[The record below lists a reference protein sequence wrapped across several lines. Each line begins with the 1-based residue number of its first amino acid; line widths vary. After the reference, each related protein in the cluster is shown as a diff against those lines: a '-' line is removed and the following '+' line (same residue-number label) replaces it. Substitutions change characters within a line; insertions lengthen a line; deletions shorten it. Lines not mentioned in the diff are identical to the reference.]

1 MPTVIIQKGRDI
13 PLKGRASAELK
24 ALPLPSECIFP
35 FLDFAP
41 RQFRLL
47 IKEGDKVLVGS
58 PIAEDREH
66 PGLVLVS
73 PVSGAVKHVN
83 RGDKR
88 ALLSITLSTDGQQTP
103 VQHQKFSPES
113 LIALSRAAVV
123 EQLLKGG
130 VWPFLRQRPFSRTAN
145 PLNTPKSIFVRAMN
159 TDPLAPDLDVILN
172 GVEREFQA
180 GLDVLKRLTP
190 GNVYL
195 CFDAKA
201 KARALTG
208 ASHVES
214 VAFSGPHPAGNV
226 GTHIHHCDPVGKG
239 DVVWFMEAQDVVRAG
254 RLFLDGVFYPSR
266 IIAVTGEGASLRS
279 HVKTVLGASVA
290 YVLGD
295 KKDDA
300 LRYISGSVLSGS
312 DVGYDGG
319 VGLFD
324 AQVTVI
330 PAGGARKFFGWLM
343 PMFKDYSF
351 SRTVASALAPQRDVS
366 LDTEVHGGLRAVV
379 VNDLYDELNAIDVMT
394 YFLIKAIYG
403 HQIEEMIRLGILECA
418 PEDFALATFA
428 CPSKV
433 DVGAVIQRGLD
444 MIEKE
449 G

>member
-1 MPTVIIQKGRDI
+1 MPTVRILKGRNI

-35 FLDFAP
+35 FHDFAP

-47 IKEGDKVLVGS
+47 IKEGDRVLVGS

-73 PVSGAVKHVN
+73 PVSGTVKLVN

-88 ALLSITLSTDGQQTP
+88 ALLSITFSADGQQAP

-113 LIALSRAAVV
+113 LSGLSREAVI

-130 VWPFLRQRPFSRTAN
+130 VWPFLRQRPFSRTAD
-145 PLNTPKSIFVRAMN
+145 PMNTPKSIFVRAMN
-159 TDPLAPDLDVILN
+159 TDPLAPDLDVVLN

-190 GNVYL
+190 GHVYL
-195 CFDAKA
+195 CFDARAQA
-201 KARALTG
+201 KALTG
-208 ASHVES
+208 AVNVQP

-239 DVVWFMEAQDVVRAG
+239 DVVWFIEAQDVARAG
-254 RLFLDGVFYPSR
+254 RLFLDGVFDPSKVV
-266 IIAVTGEGASLRS
+266 AVTGEGVASRH
-279 HVKTVLGASVA
+279 HVRTLLGAPLA
-290 YVLGD
+290 HILGE
-295 KKDDA
+295 KKNDT
-300 LRYISGSVLSGS
+300 LRYISGSVLSGR
-312 DVGYDGG
+312 DAGYDGA
-319 VGLFD
+319 VGLYD

-330 PAGGARKFFGWLM
+330 PAGGTRKLFGWLM

-351 SRTVASALAPQRDVS
+351 SRTVASALTPQRDVS
-366 LDTEVHGGLRAVV
+366 LDTAVHGGLRAVV

-428 CPSKV
+428 CPSKI
-433 DVGAVIQRGLD
+433 DVGGIIQRGLD